1 MVNQKA
7 DPQDFRNAVLKHQ
20 LKSTDQKQN
29 EQNAKTAQVI
39 YQNEYNERKKKKNNY
54 RGSRSTPGN
63 SRI

>member
-39 YQNEYNERKKKKNNY
+39 YQNEYNERKKKNNY